1 MSSKKAK
8 SKNSIS
14 LIVTCGAVLALLAAF
29 FMQFAPNVVVEISSS
44 YVSDVSKAY
53 IVGMNSLYGGQVA
66 FTSSSSGTGDVVTLL
81 GELKFNTANFIGYY
95 LILGAAVLMSLTLV
109 GSLKKLRKLFSFI
122 SLGLAVA
129 GAVFCFMTNVFFNQ
143 VNDIEN
149 IETGIF
155 NMKFLSAW
163 GAIVAGCCA
172 TAGGGL
178 SLLNVFVK

>member
-29 FMQFAPNVVVEISSS
+29 FLQFAPNVVVEISSS
-44 YVSDVSKAY
+44 YVSEVSKAY

-155 NMKFLSAW
+155 NL
-163 GAIVAGCCA
+163 CHY
-172 TAGGGL
+172 
-178 SLLNVFVK
+178 